1 LQWNCNAGGEP
12 DESSYLRGEP
22 VVSETVERNR
32 PISSQKLCGRAIQIG
47 STFADSQVFFLRVGS
62 KSPIPAE
69 EAELAQDGSFCAT
82 GVMPGKY
89 HLLFVNRAEDSP
101 TSFVFFPGVVKSSEA
116 SVIEVKCDQA
126 NSEFVFNIP
135 PQPTLS
141 VSGTVR
147 ASNKSALPAE
157 CKVALLSAEPF
168 SFLLAYSQDVAPRA
182 HFIFQRSCQVNIGPS

>member
-1 LQWNCNAGGEP
+1 
-12 DESSYLRGEP
+12 
-22 VVSETVERNR
+22 VVGILETVEL
-32 PISSQKLCGRAIQIG
+32 Q
-47 STFADSQVFFLRVGS
+47 
-62 KSPIPAE
+62 
-69 EAELAQDGSFCAT
+69 
-82 GVMPGKY
+82 MPGKY

-116 SVIEVKCDQA
+116 SVIEVKSDQA

-147 ASNKSALPAE
+147 ASNKSALTAE

-168 SFLLAYSQDVAPRA
+168 SFLLAYSQDVAPSGAFYFPKVLPGKYWAIVTVDSDSVSNWLTRKA
-182 HFIFQRSCQVNIGPS
+182 EVALDVGVSDLSLELIAK